1 MRAPRWLLV
10 VAMASASSSIASST
24 TESGADETDEQASAW
39 IEGPAAPPSNA
50 PLPPAVAPRDGVD
63 GQAPQEVLVVPDRP
77 AEDRR
82 RDRDDGLLDDNV
94 DLRAQTSLSRQS
106 LTSSSSLDLD
116 SALAGLAIPGLVWL
130 TSSSGASRPVARG
143 HQPGQLAIVVDGV
156 PLLTDAF
163 GVSVAPSEVLSPVG
177 VARWTM
183 SFGPRAFSPS
193 SSSQAG
199 LLTIDTGG
207 PLTDL
212 GESHRA
218 DGLLAGGSGGAD
230 VESGATALLRTG
242 WRTLRVM
249 GHGTVLHRQ
258 DQRPGR
264 FSLGLPTSTTPP
276 PSSTALVEN
285 SGGTGGM
292 VGARVDVV
300 PLEKSRFFISY
311 LAGRSLDVP
320 DPRVCG
326 RSDDEGRTLDCIRA
340 IERGVDV
347 GIVGFDVRRD
357 VGAFSLQPTARV
369 HLQRALSFDE
379 RSGRERSSV
388 DLAKDEV
395 TRGGASIGVVVRGRE
410 PWVWDLRPA
419 FDVFIDAFAD
429 RASSQFFV
437 RSLRRRDAVPDG
449 DGEPFPLRARARPDA
464 VAHQGL
470 VRTQLRLDG
479 ALWSASISTRLQA
492 LSVTAPAVVD
502 DDGRRNAV
510 DVATLAPSVDAAVR
524 VALTPS
530 WQSFVAVGAVD
541 RGDDPAAVVAGPGH
555 GQVRRGSSLGD
566 TRGSERFAEVGISGT
581 SNAIDT
587 DVVVFTSL
595 RTPAPT
601 VVAAVQVAGPDQG
614 VAGVEGRFRLKPDVS
629 GLLISGSLAGVVV
642 DEDFFGTRGPA
653 ANVMQPQ
660 GQLQIDYAPS
670 SSPFR
675 VFARSYGALPQTRL
689 STRELD
695 DPQLCP
701 ERTEQTQAPADRP
714 CSGVPGFLNVDVG
727 AAVQLGQLRVDVT
740 GENVLDQRNVWR
752 GAAMGAGG
760 AAVRAR
766 ITFVW

>member
-1 MRAPRWLLV
+1 MTPEA
-10 VAMASASSSIASST
+10 AT
-24 TESGADETDEQASAW
+24 DQTDQTDETHEPDASDSEW
-39 IEGPAAPPSNA
+39 VVGPEAPPSGA
-50 PLPPAVAPRDGVD
+50 PSPPAVAPRDSDVD
-63 GQAPQEVLVVPDRP
+63 GPAAQEVLVVPARP
-77 AEDRR
+77 PEDRR
-82 RDRDDGLLDDNV
+82 RERDDGLLSGAV
-94 DLRAQTSLSRQS
+94 DLRSQTSLSRRS

-193 SSSQAG
+193 SSQAG
-199 LLTIDTGG
+199 LLAIDTGG
-207 PLTDL
+207 PLTEL
-212 GESHRA
+212 GETHRA
-218 DGLLAGGSGGAD
+218 DGLLAAGSGGAD
-230 VESGATALLRTG
+230 VESGVTALLRTG
-242 WRTLRVM
+242 WRTFRVM

-264 FSLGLPTSTTPP
+264 FTLGLPTATTTP
-276 PSSTALVEN
+276 PSSTALLPN

-292 VGARVDVV
+292 VGARVDIV
-300 PLEKSRFFISY
+300 PLEQSRFFLSY

-326 RSDDEGRTLDCIRA
+326 RSDDEGSTLDCIRA

-347 GIVGFDVRRD
+347 GIVGFDVRREL
-357 VGAFSLQPTARV
+357 ASFSVQPTARV

-379 RSGRERSSV
+379 RSGRERTSV
-388 DLAKDEV
+388 DLAADEV
-395 TRGGASIGVVVRGRE
+395 TRGGASVGVVVQGRE
-410 PWVWDLRPA
+410 PLFLDLRPA
-419 FDVFIDAFAD
+419 LEVAVDAFAD
-429 RASSQFFV
+429 RASSRFFV

-449 DGEPFPLRARARPDA
+449 DGEPFPLRARAIDDA
-464 VAHQGL
+464 VARQGL
-470 VRTQLRLDG
+470 LRTRLTLEG
-479 ALWSASISTRLQA
+479 GLWSASISTRLQA

-530 WQSFVAVGAVD
+530 WRSFIAVGAVD
-541 RGDDPAAVVAGPGH
+541 RGDDPAALVAGPGH
-555 GQVRRGSSLGD
+555 GQVRLGSSLGD
-566 TRGSERFAEVGISGT
+566 TRGSERFAELGLSGT
-581 SNAIDT
+581 SAAIDT

-595 RTPAPT
+595 RTPAPAI
-601 VVAAVQVAGPDQG
+601 VAAALVAGPDQG

-629 GLLISGSLAGVVV
+629 GLFISGSLAGVVI
-642 DEDFFGTRGPA
+642 DQNIFTERGA
-653 ANVMQPQ
+653 AADVIQPQ
-660 GQLQIDYAPS
+660 GQLQLDYAPS

-675 VFARSYGALPQTRL
+675 VFARSFGTLPQTRL
-689 STRELD
+689 SSGELN

-701 ERTEQTQAPADRP
+701 ERTEQTQTPADRP
-714 CSGVPGFLNVDVG
+714 CSGVPGFLSVDVG
-727 AAVQLGQLRVDVT
+727 AAVQLGQLRLDVT
-740 GENVLDQRNVWR
+740 GENVLDHRNVWR